1 MDKAIRAYEDNNSYD
16 VIILDWKMPDMDGV
30 ECVRRIR
37 KEIGKD
43 VPIFVLSS
51 YDVSEIEDEA
61 KKAGVDL
68 FLPKP
73 FFLSNFQRVLNTYYQ
88 NKANTEEEG
97 NNSEDFSGVKILVA
111 EDNEINAEIITEL
124 LDSIGIKCV
133 IAEDG
138 LEALRVFTEESP
150 DEFDMIFMDIQMPI
164 MDGYE
169 SARRIRASNNTRAK
183 SIPIIAMTA
192 NAFEDDVKASMASG
206 MNAHIS
212 KPIDFERLKSII
224 KSFRR

>member
-1 MDKAIRAYEDNNSYD
+1 MSTVYSRYIKNA
-16 VIILDWKMPDMDGV
+16 MPV
-30 ECVRRIR
+30 F
-37 KEIGKD
+37 
-43 VPIFVLSS
+43 FVL
-51 YDVSEIEDEA
+51 Y
-61 KKAGVDL
+61 
-68 FLPKP
+68 
-73 FFLSNFQRVLNTYYQ
+73 
-88 NKANTEEEG
+88 
-97 NNSEDFSGVKILVA
+97 FSI
-111 EDNEINAEIITEL
+111 DIQ
-124 LDSIGIKCV
+124 CV

-138 LEALRVFTEESP
+138 EEAFRIFNEESP
-150 DEFDMIFMDIQMPI
+150 DEFDMIFMDIQMPR